1 MGKTSTEVKQR
12 WIDKTYKRI
21 MVSLREDSAT
31 DKRLLEFLEDYKDEL
46 GGTTQIFREALDQ
59 YITDN
64 FPYYGK
70 EKAGA

>member
-1 MGKTSTEVKQR
+1 MGRASTQAKQK

-21 MVSLREDSAT
+21 MVSLRLDSA
-31 DKRLLEFLEDYKDEL
+31 DDRFLLQFLEDYKDTE
-46 GGTTQIFREALDQ
+46 GGTTQIFRDALKQ

-70 EKAGA
+70 E

>member
-1 MGKTSTEVKQR
+1 MGRTSTEVKQR

-21 MVSLREDSAT
+21 MVNLREDSAT

-70 EKAGA
+70 E

>member
-1 MGKTSTEVKQR
+1 MHMGKTSTEVKQR

-70 EKAGA
+70 E

>member
-70 EKAGA
+70 E

>member
-1 MGKTSTEVKQR
+1 MGRTSTEVKQR

-21 MVSLREDSAT
+21 MVNLREDSAT

-46 GGTTQIFREALDQ
+46 GGTTQIFREALEQ

-70 EKAGA
+70 D

>member
-1 MGKTSTEVKQR
+1 MGRTSTEVKQR

-21 MVSLREDSAT
+21 MVNLREDSAT

-70 EKAGA
+70 D

>member
-46 GGTTQIFREALDQ
+46 GGTTQIFREALEQ

-70 EKAGA
+70 E

>member
-1 MGKTSTEVKQR
+1 MGRTSTEVKQR

-21 MVSLREDSAT
+21 MVNLREDSAT

-46 GGTTQIFREALDQ
+46 GGTTQIFREALEQ
-59 YITDN
+59 YINDN

-70 EKAGA
+70 D

>member
-12 WIDKTYKRI
+12 WIYKTYKRI

-70 EKAGA
+70 E